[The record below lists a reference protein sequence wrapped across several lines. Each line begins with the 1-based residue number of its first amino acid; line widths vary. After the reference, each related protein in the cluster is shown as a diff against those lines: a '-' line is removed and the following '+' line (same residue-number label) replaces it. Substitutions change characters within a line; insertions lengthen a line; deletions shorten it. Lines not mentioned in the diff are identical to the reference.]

1 MKNPTI
7 LFFLIVIALMVLITM
22 LTAKLLARLCP
33 EKQQKK
39 ATRTVV
45 ALNVL
50 AICGIAG
57 SKSLFGDFTFA
68 GALLQLVVIWF
79 MFQLFAIA
87 LSAIWQLLFFVWQR
101 LAGADVPLDE
111 GRRQLC
117 QQAAYLPLVAAGG
130 ISLYGS
136 LDESQRIE
144 TVRQVVKLPR
154 LPSALQGFTL
164 AQLSDVHLGYFFS
177 LEKLEATL
185 VQIAANKPDVLL
197 ITGDL
202 FDDRQ
207 HNAAAVKMVDAYVKA
222 FPQGIY
228 FCWGNHEYMR
238 GAEEIAAALAQ
249 TSIKVLRDEA
259 TLLLSSARPLYLL
272 GTDYPLDRS
281 RSQAEQ
287 CQESLT
293 EAMKDV
299 PENAVKVLMAHHS
312 IFIDSAFASGIDLTL
327 TGHTHGGQIGLFG
340 LPLVPLFKYTRGMYR
355 QGALY
360 GYVNSGAGSWC
371 PFRFGCPAEITY
383 FRLQA
388 QA

>member
-259 TLLLSSARPLYLL
+259 TLLLSSARPLYLI

>member
-207 HNAAAVKMVDAYVKA
+207 HNAAAVKMVDAYVQA

-259 TLLLSSARPLYLL
+259 TLLLSSARPLYLI

>member
-7 LFFLIVIALMVLITM
+7 LFFLIVIALMALITI
-22 LTAKLLARLCP
+22 LTVKLLAQLCP

-39 ATRTVV
+39 ATLTVV

-50 AICGIAG
+50 AILGIAG
-57 SKSLFGDFTFA
+57 SKSLFGDFAFA
-68 GALLQLVVIWF
+68 GELLQLLVIWF
-79 MFQLFAIA
+79 IFQLFAVA
-87 LSAIWQLLFFVWQR
+87 LSAVWRGLCFVWR
-101 LAGADVPLDE
+101 KLALEDVPLDE
-111 GRRQLC
+111 SKRQFC
-117 QQAAYLPLVAAGG
+117 RQAAYLPVAAACG

-144 TVRQVVKLPR
+144 TVLQDIRLPR
-154 LPSALQGFTL
+154 LPSGMKGFTM

-185 VQIAANKPDVLL
+185 GQIAANKPDVLL

-207 HNAAAVKMVDAYVKA
+207 HNAAAVKMVDSYVKA
-222 FPQGIY
+222 FPKGIY

-259 TLLLSSARPLYLL
+259 ALLLTGVRPLYLL

-281 RSQAEQ
+281 KNQAEQ
-287 CQESLT
+287 CSESLAHAL
-293 EAMKDV
+293 EDV
-299 PENAVKVLMAHHS
+299 PDNAVKILMAHHS
-312 IFIDSAFASGIDLTL
+312 IFIDPAFASGVDLTL
-327 TGHTHGGQIGLFG
+327 TGHTHGGQLGLFG
-340 LPLVPLFKYTRGMYR
+340 VPLVPLFKYTRGMYR
-355 QGALY
+355 QGNLY

-383 FRLQA
+383 FSLQA
-388 QA
+388 QT